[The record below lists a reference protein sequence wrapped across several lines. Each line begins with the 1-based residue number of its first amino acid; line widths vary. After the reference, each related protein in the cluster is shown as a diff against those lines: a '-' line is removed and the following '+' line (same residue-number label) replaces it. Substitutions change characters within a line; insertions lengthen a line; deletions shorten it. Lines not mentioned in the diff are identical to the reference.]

1 METVDNIINDYLD
14 LTEKEIEL
22 IFEMEEIKK
31 NVYNEIFL
39 KNEDKIVE
47 LTKIDPYKVDLAV
60 ITESMYKFYSDEI
73 RKYFIFGYVMA
84 KRND

>member
-47 LTKIDPYKVDLAV
+47 LTKIDPYKVDLTV